1 MILHTCIMICTQ
13 ITIFPTTSRSFQE
26 SQRIVLPGRHAFT
39 VENIFAIL
47 KRTVHEVLK
56 VKWYHSLRPAEA
68 ILRAQRRTDI
78 ERKVKWRDIV
88 DPVYA
93 TGYQQKMLNA
103 RSIIIKE
110 MNSLVIVRLLLI
122 GPCLHK
128 SRQGAVQC
136 SSPYHY
142 RSGSIIRYP
151 HPVHRRVHFQDLYNY

>member
-1 MILHTCIMICTQ
+1 MVLHTCIMICTQ
-13 ITIFPTTSRSFQE
+13 ITILPTTSRSFQG

-88 DPVYA
+88 DPVCHRLS
-93 TGYQQKMLNA
+93 TGDVECRQYYHQRNEQFSYCSVIA
-103 RSIIIKE
+103 F
-110 MNSLVIVRLLLI
+110 SLVLACTSVVVLI
-122 GPCLHK
+122 ITKVVHQVSASV
-128 SRQGAVQC
+128 SR
-136 SSPYHY
+136 
-142 RSGSIIRYP
+142 
-151 HPVHRRVHFQDLYNY
+151 